1 MCFGCVPYRA
11 LVVEDDPKPEA
22 KKPNRQWYMVRP
34 GDGFYPVNPKSQLT
48 SFSVFFSPSSPLSF
62 ATPSLLLSTANNS
75 RLVPSDTARLSQV
88 LVYHLQSESGIIS
101 YPYPFA
107 GAMGQF
113 FQYGSVDPSR
123 SRYSTCPQVQP
134 GNEPTVYTY
143 VPPQLQ
149 QNIQVGTSN
158 PTGPPPPP
166 PPPPAAASA
175 TVLPNGCLN
184 GGPPGTAH
192 SVSQTIQFGPVGLT
206 QHISN
211 AHIVPYISP
220 APLRPAY
227 QVPAGTVPWIGPT
240 RAEVDAQ
247 NIAVARA
254 TGAMR
259 PQSMVPYRPA
269 EGQQWWCR
277 EVDGSYTLRTTN
289 DIMENLQPGY
299 WAYSSSGYPY
309 FIRQAS

>member
-1 MCFGCVPYRA
+1 
-11 LVVEDDPKPEA
+11 
-22 KKPNRQWYMVRP
+22 
-34 GDGFYPVNPKSQLT
+34 
-48 SFSVFFSPSSPLSF
+48 
-62 ATPSLLLSTANNS
+62 
-75 RLVPSDTARLSQV
+75 
-88 LVYHLQSESGIIS
+88 
-101 YPYPFA
+101 
-107 GAMGQF
+107 MGQF
-113 FQYGSVDPSR
+113 YQYGSIDPSR

-143 VPPQLQ
+143 VPPQLH
-149 QNIQVGTSN
+149 QNIQVGTGN
-158 PTGPPPPP
+158 TTGPPPPP
-166 PPPPAAASA
+166 PPPPPPTAA
-175 TVLPNGCLN
+175 TVLPNGGLN
-184 GGPPGTAH
+184 EGSPGTTH
-192 SVSQTIQFGPVGLT
+192 SFSQTIQVGPAGLT

-211 AHIVPYISP
+211 GHLQAGQAIQVPYISP
-220 APLRPAY
+220 APPRPTY

-309 FIRQAS
+309 FIRQAA

>member
-34 GDGFYPVNPKSQLT
+34 GDGFYPVNAKALQPKSQLK
-48 SFSVFFSPSSPLSF
+48 SFSVSFSPFTFLLHYYFICYPQPTTAFLFPLI
-62 ATPSLLLSTANNS
+62 TAWS
-75 RLVPSDTARLSQV
+75 SQV
-88 LVYHLQSESGIIS
+88 LVYHLQSEPGVIS
-101 YPYPFA
+101 YPYSFA
-107 GAMGQF
+107 GTMGQF

-143 VPPQLQ
+143 VPPQLH
-149 QNIQVGTSN
+149 QNIQVGTGN

-166 PPPPAAASA
+166 PPPSASA
-175 TVLPNGCLN
+175 TVSPNGQ
-184 GGPPGTAH
+184 A
-192 SVSQTIQFGPVGLT
+192 IQ
-206 QHISN
+206 
-211 AHIVPYISP
+211 VPYISP
-220 APLRPAY
+220 APLRPTY
-227 QVPAGTVPWIGPT
+227 QVPAGTVPWLGPT

-309 FIRQAS
+309 FIRQAA